1 MKINENRFELKPE
14 VEASINR
21 GIQRGDGICEME
33 LLGLSQRI
41 INTLEESD
49 YAIIYLD
56 QLVNH
61 TIDQIA
67 TIPNIGISAIQ
78 QICGILMRYTK
89 LEEMILNERKRES

>member
-1 MKINENRFELKPE
+1 MRINENRFELKPE
-14 VEASINR
+14 VDESIKR
-21 GIQRGDGICEME
+21 GIQRGDAICEME
-33 LLGLSQRI
+33 LMGLSQRI

-56 QLVNH
+56 ELVDC

-67 TIPNIGISAIQ
+67 TISNIGVSAIQ
-78 QICGILMRYTK
+78 QICGILIRYPK